1 MMNYE
6 WRKAIEAMRK
16 EGYAVCVFSPE
27 DLDGVDPSRVERV
40 LTGLFN
46 QIQSIGEDNDN

>member
-16 EGYAVCVFSPE
+16 EGYAVCVITPE
-27 DLDGVDPSRVERV
+27 ELKGVDPNDVQESMHEEAN
-40 LTGLFN
+40 LYIEEWN
-46 QIQSIGEDNDN
+46 DDN